1 MKTKLSKDDAINKK
15 LSACTFS
22 NRRFSLIIT
31 ALLALLILSTVLCI
45 ILGPVHV
52 EPRFTWR
59 ILLHQILGDRS
70 SLEVDWDKSQFIIVW
85 LIRYPRV
92 LLGLVVGAG
101 LAVVGTGL
109 QALTRNQLAD
119 PHLLGISS
127 GASVTAVL
135 SILFGVFSAFGQYGL
150 SLSAFIG
157 ALGTMVL
164 VYFIAQE
171 NGRVITT
178 RLVLGGVA
186 LSMTLGGVTNLIVTM
201 GGSEAGIRSALQW
214 MLGSLSSA
222 SWEQLPIP
230 AIVML
235 LGTAAL
241 FITYRSLNGI
251 LMGDDVAVSMGINV
265 VHYRKFL
272 LITTSVITGVLVAVS
287 GAIGFI
293 GLMVPHV
300 ARMIVG
306 ADNRKVIPVSMLI
319 GAIFT
324 IWMDLLAR
332 TVAAPSEFP
341 IGVLTSIVGGPFFI
355 WMLRKKKRSAA
366 GRG

>member
-1 MKTKLSKDDAINKK
+1 MKTKFYNDHVVDKK
-15 LSACTFS
+15 LSANTSS
-22 NRRFSLIIT
+22 NRRFAPVMI
-31 ALLALLILSTVLCI
+31 ALLVLLMASSVLCV
-45 ILGPVHV
+45 ILGPVHID
-52 EPRFTWR
+52 PRFTWR
-59 ILLHQILGDRS
+59 ILVHQILGNQS
-70 SLEVDWDKSQFIIVW
+70 TLEVDWDKSQFIIVW

-101 LAVVGTGL
+101 LSVVGTGL

-135 SILFGVFSAFGQYGL
+135 SILFGVFSTFGQYGL

-157 ALGTMVL
+157 ALGTMTI
-164 VYFIAQE
+164 VYLISQE

-186 LSMTLGGVTNLIVTM
+186 LSMTLGGITNLIVTM
-201 GGSEAGIRSALQW
+201 AGSEAGIRSALQW

-230 AIVML
+230 ATVML
-235 LGTAAL
+235 IGTASL
-241 FITYRSLNGI
+241 FVTYRSLNGI

-265 VHYRKFL
+265 VRYRKFL
-272 LITTSVITGVLVAVS
+272 LLTTSIITGVLVAVS

-300 ARMIVG
+300 SRIIVG

-332 TVAAPSEFP
+332 TVAPPSEFP

-355 WMLRKKKRSAA
+355 WMLRKKKRSTA
-366 GRG
+366 GRV